1 MAFSRQPAP
10 AEGDLLCESC
20 GYLLNGLEALSDA
33 HCPEC
38 GEPLSTSLDPLARKP
53 SPIEVTW
60 TPATFWMTTGSV
72 LFRKRKFFRETKARA
87 GDAATVGRFG
97 SLHRIFAAALFG
109 IAAAIHLAFTAEN
122 RLWLVRWEL
131 VHVAGIAAAA
141 CAFSAIAYGLLRF
154 VTWSAER
161 MTAVES
167 KFWGMRLSPAML
179 RRAMN
184 FHAANYLPVGLLAVA
199 VTGGY
204 RLAIGTELITAQWG
218 VAYLVTLSAAVV
230 AGALWLFESF
240 VIAMRR
246 IRLANY

>member
-1 MAFSRQPAP
+1 MAFSRQTPP

-20 GYLLNGLEALSDA
+20 GYLLNGLQARPDG

-38 GEPLSTSLDPLARKP
+38 GEPLSTSLDPSARKP
-53 SPIEVTW
+53 SPIEVAW
-60 TPATFWMTTGSV
+60 TPASFWQTTGSV
-72 LFRKRKFFRETKARA
+72 LFRKRKFFRETRARA
-87 GDAATVGRFG
+87 GDAAMVGRFG
-97 SLHRIFAAALFG
+97 ALHRIFAAALFG

-122 RLWLVRWEL
+122 RGWLVRWEL
-131 VHVAGIAAAA
+131 IHVAGIALAA
-141 CAFSAIAYGLLRF
+141 CVFSALAFGLLRF

-184 FHAANYLPVGLLAVA
+184 FHAANYLPVGVLAVL

-204 RLAIGTELITAQWG
+204 RLALETDLLSAQWG